1 MSEENDSSRRP
12 SVGVGK
18 RYDSLVEYP
27 EPVAPAE
34 PEKER
39 LELTPDEDPLG
50 EKLGRIPSNPG
61 VYLLKDRAGKV
72 LYVGKAK
79 SLRPRVRSYFR
90 TSGEVEGDGRFQ
102 VRFLMKRVRDFETLV
117 TSSEKE
123 ALILENNL
131 IKQYKPRYN
140 IRLKDDKS
148 YLSIKV
154 TTQHAWPR
162 IFTTRKI
169 VKDGSRYFGPF
180 SSAVAARETL
190 DIVEKHFLL
199 RNCTEHNFKN
209 RSRPCLQYQIKRCLA
224 PCVLPVSQSDYRER
238 VRQAILFIEGK
249 QDELLA
255 ELQQKMAEKSDA
267 LEFEA
272 AAKIRDQI
280 QAVEKTLEKQRMV
293 SHWGSDQDVFG
304 LYREGGFIEVQV
316 LFVRQGKLTASQS
329 YSLEDLEFPD
339 EEVMAALLTQFYQG
353 HRFIPDEI
361 LLPVELDDRELR
373 EDYLRENKGKR
384 VSILSPQRG
393 AKSELVEMARENA
406 RQSFSER
413 HDQAKAREKMLQ
425 ELQSKLRLRNYPQRI
440 ECFDISMLH
449 GAQAVGSMVTFVNG
463 EPDKSRYRHYRIR
476 SIDASSGGD
485 DFGMMLEVLKRRFT
499 RGNQEEDLPDL
510 VVVDGGKG
518 QLAMALAAM
527 AEVGV
532 KGVEAVG
539 LAKMRVQSA
548 PRSAEIERSEER
560 VFLPGQS
567 NPVIL
572 KRNSNAL
579 FLLQRVR
586 DEAHR
591 FAITHHK
598 KLRARQ
604 TLFSALDR
612 IPGVGGARKRAL
624 LRAFGSIK
632 RIEKA
637 TLDELLKVPSMNEK
651 TAQEIL
657 QSLRSDLE

>member
-1 MSEENDSSRRP
+1 MAITPENIANLSSR
-12 SVGVGK
+12 
-18 RYDSLVEYP
+18 
-27 EPVAPAE
+27 
-34 PEKER
+34 
-39 LELTPDEDPLG
+39 
-50 EKLGRIPSNPG
+50 PG
-61 VYLLKDRAGKV
+61 VYLMRDDRGKV
-72 LYVGKAK
+72 IYVGKAK
-79 SLRPRVRSYFR
+79 DLRARVRAYFH
-90 TSGEVEGDGRFQ
+90 SPDGRCQ
-102 VRFLMKRVRDFETLV
+102 VEFLVRRVADIETLV
-117 TSSEKE
+117 TSNDKE

-169 VKDGSRYFGPF
+169 VKDGNRYFGPF

-224 PCVLPVSQSDYRER
+224 PCVLPVSQPDYRER

-249 QDELLA
+249 QDELLS
-255 ELQQKMAEKSDA
+255 ELRQKMAEKSEA
-267 LEFEA
+267 MEFEA

-316 LFVRQGKLTASQS
+316 LFVRQGKLTGSQS

-339 EEVMAALLTQFYQG
+339 EEVMGALLQQFYQG

-361 LLPVELDDRELR
+361 LLPVELDDREVR

-393 AKSELVEMARENA
+393 AKNELVEMARENA

-413 HDQAKAREKMLQ
+413 HDQAKAREKMLK

-449 GAQAVGSMVTFVNG
+449 GAHAVGSMVTFVNG

-476 SIDASSGGD
+476 TIDASSGGD
-485 DFGMMLEVLKRRFT
+485 DFGMMLEVLKRRFA
-499 RGNQEEDLPDL
+499 RGREEEDLPDL

-527 AEVGV
+527 ADVGV

-598 KLRARQ
+598 KLRTRQ
-604 TLFSALDR
+604 TLFSTLDR

-637 TLDELLKVPSMNEK
+637 TLEELLKVPSMNEK

-657 QSLRSDLE
+657 QSLRSGLD

>member
-1 MSEENDSSRRP
+1 MTI
-12 SVGVGK
+12 
-18 RYDSLVEYP
+18 
-27 EPVAPAE
+27 PAE
-34 PEKER
+34 K
-39 LELTPDEDPLG
+39 LTNL
-50 EKLGRIPSNPG
+50 PSRSG
-61 VYLLKDRAGKV
+61 VYLMRDGGGKV
-72 LYVGKAK
+72 IYVGKAK
-79 SLRPRVRSYFR
+79 DLRARVRAYFTNPDER
-90 TSGEVEGDGRFQ
+90 CQIQFL
-102 VRFLMKRVRDFETLV
+102 VRRVADIETLV

-154 TTQHAWPR
+154 TTQHPWPR

-169 VKDGSRYFGPF
+169 VKDGNRYFGPF

-190 DIVEKHFLL
+190 DIIEKHFLL
-199 RNCTEHNFKN
+199 RNCTDHNFKN

-224 PCVLPVSQSDYRER
+224 PCVLPVSQPDYRER

-249 QDELLA
+249 QNELIS
-255 ELQQKMAEKSDA
+255 ELRQKMAERSEA

-293 SHWGSDQDVFG
+293 SHWGGDQDVFG

-316 LFVRQGKLTASQS
+316 LFVRQGKLTGSQS

-339 EEVMAALLTQFYQG
+339 EEVIGALLTQFYQG

-361 LLPVELDDRELR
+361 LLPVELEDGEVRE
-373 EDYLRENKGKR
+373 EYLRENKGKR
-384 VSILSPQRG
+384 VTILSPQRG
-393 AKSELVEMARENA
+393 DKKELVEMARENA
-406 RQSFSER
+406 HQSFSER
-413 HDQAKAREKMLQ
+413 HDQEKAREKMLQ
-425 ELQSKLRLRNYPQRI
+425 ELQAKLRLRNYPQRI

-449 GAQAVGSMVTFVNG
+449 GAHAVGSMVTFVNG

-485 DFGMMLEVLKRRFT
+485 DFGMMLEVLKRRFA
-499 RGNQEEDLPDL
+499 RGQAEGDLPDL

-518 QLAMALAAM
+518 QLAMALAALM
-527 AEVGV
+527 EVGV

-539 LAKMRVQSA
+539 LAKMRVQAA

-598 KLRARQ
+598 KLRTRQ
-604 TLFSALDR
+604 TLFSALDH

-632 RIEKA
+632 RIEAA
-637 TLDELLKVPSMNEK
+637 TLEDLLKVPSMNEK
-651 TAQEIL
+651 TAREIL
-657 QSLRSDLE
+657 QSLRPVTD

>member
-1 MSEENDSSRRP
+1 MAITPENIANLSSR
-12 SVGVGK
+12 
-18 RYDSLVEYP
+18 
-27 EPVAPAE
+27 
-34 PEKER
+34 
-39 LELTPDEDPLG
+39 
-50 EKLGRIPSNPG
+50 PG
-61 VYLLKDRAGKV
+61 VYLMRDDRGKV
-72 LYVGKAK
+72 IYVGKAK
-79 SLRPRVRSYFR
+79 DLRARVRAYFH
-90 TSGEVEGDGRFQ
+90 SPDGRCQ
-102 VRFLMKRVRDFETLV
+102 VEFLVRRVADIETLV
-117 TSSEKE
+117 TSSDKE

-169 VKDGSRYFGPF
+169 VKDGNRYFGPF

-224 PCVLPVSQSDYRER
+224 PCVLPVSQPDYRER

-249 QDELLA
+249 QDELLS
-255 ELQQKMAEKSDA
+255 ELRQKMAEKSEA
-267 LEFEA
+267 MEFEA

-316 LFVRQGKLTASQS
+316 LFVRQGKLTGSQS

-339 EEVMAALLTQFYQG
+339 EEVMGALLQQFYQG

-361 LLPVELDDRELR
+361 LLPVELDDREVR

-393 AKSELVEMARENA
+393 AKNELVEMARENA

-413 HDQAKAREKMLQ
+413 HDQAKAREKMLK

-449 GAQAVGSMVTFVNG
+449 GAHAVGSMVTFVNG

-485 DFGMMLEVLKRRFT
+485 DFGMMLEVLKRRFA
-499 RGNQEEDLPDL
+499 RGREEEDLPDL

-527 AEVGV
+527 ADVGV

-598 KLRARQ
+598 KLRTRQ
-604 TLFSALDR
+604 TLFSTLDR

-637 TLDELLKVPSMNEK
+637 TLEELLKVPSMNEK

-657 QSLRSDLE
+657 QSLRSVSD

>member
-1 MSEENDSSRRP
+1 M
-12 SVGVGK
+12 
-18 RYDSLVEYP
+18 
-27 EPVAPAE
+27 AIT
-34 PEKER
+34 PEKIAN
-39 LELTPDEDPLG
+39 L
-50 EKLGRIPSNPG
+50 PSRPG
-61 VYLLKDRAGKV
+61 VYLMRDDKGKV
-72 LYVGKAK
+72 IYVGKAK
-79 SLRPRVRSYFR
+79 DLRARVRAYFH
-90 TSGEVEGDGRFQ
+90 SPDGRCQ
-102 VRFLMKRVRDFETLV
+102 VEFLVRRVADVETLV
-117 TSSEKE
+117 TSSDKE

-169 VKDGSRYFGPF
+169 VKDGNRYFGPF

-224 PCVLPVSQSDYRER
+224 PCVLPVSQPDYRER
-238 VRQAILFIEGK
+238 VRQAVLFIEGK
-249 QDELLA
+249 QDELLS
-255 ELQQKMAEKSDA
+255 ELRQKMAEKSAA

-293 SHWGSDQDVFG
+293 AHWGSDQDVFG

-316 LFVRQGKLTASQS
+316 LFVRQGKLTGSQS

-339 EEVMAALLTQFYQG
+339 DEVMAALLTQFYQG

-361 LLPVELDDRELR
+361 LLPVELDDREVR
-373 EDYLRENKGKR
+373 EEYLRENKGKR

-393 AKSELVEMARENA
+393 AKRELVEMARENA

-413 HDQAKAREKMLQ
+413 HDQEKAREKMLQ

-449 GAQAVGSMVTFVNG
+449 GANAVGSMVTFFNG

-476 SIDASSGGD
+476 TIDASSGGD
-485 DFGMMLEVLKRRFT
+485 DFGMMLEVLKRRFA
-499 RGNQEEDLPDL
+499 RGKEEEDLPDL

-539 LAKMRVQSA
+539 LAKMRVLSA
-548 PRSAEIERSEER
+548 PRSTEIERSEER

-637 TLDELLKVPSMNEK
+637 TLEELLNVPSMNEK
-651 TAQEIL
+651 TAREIL
-657 QSLRSDLE
+657 QSLCSVSD

>member
-1 MSEENDSSRRP
+1 MRD
-12 SVGVGK
+12 
-18 RYDSLVEYP
+18 
-27 EPVAPAE
+27 
-34 PEKER
+34 
-39 LELTPDEDPLG
+39 
-50 EKLGRIPSNPG
+50 
-61 VYLLKDRAGKV
+61 DRGKV
-72 LYVGKAK
+72 IYVGKAK
-79 SLRPRVRSYFR
+79 DLRARVRAYFH
-90 TSGEVEGDGRFQ
+90 SPDGRCQ
-102 VRFLMKRVRDFETLV
+102 VEFLVRRVADIETLV
-117 TSSEKE
+117 TSNDKE

-169 VKDGSRYFGPF
+169 VKDGNRYFGPF

-224 PCVLPVSQSDYRER
+224 PCVLPVSQPDYRER

-249 QDELLA
+249 QDELLS
-255 ELQQKMAEKSDA
+255 ELRQKMAEKSEA
-267 LEFEA
+267 MEFEA

-316 LFVRQGKLTASQS
+316 LFVRQGKLTGSQS

-339 EEVMAALLTQFYQG
+339 EEVMGALLQQFYQG

-361 LLPVELDDRELR
+361 LLPVELDDREVR

-393 AKSELVEMARENA
+393 AKNELVEMARENA

-413 HDQAKAREKMLQ
+413 HDQEKAREKMLR

-449 GAQAVGSMVTFVNG
+449 GAHAVGSMVTFVNG

-485 DFGMMLEVLKRRFT
+485 DFGMMLEVLKRRFA
-499 RGNQEEDLPDL
+499 RGREEEDLPDL

-527 AEVGV
+527 ADVGV

-598 KLRARQ
+598 KLRTRQ
-604 TLFSALDR
+604 TLFSTLDR

-637 TLDELLKVPSMNEK
+637 TLEELLKVPSMNEK

-657 QSLRSDLE
+657 QSLRSVSD

>member
-1 MSEENDSSRRP
+1 MAIDS
-12 SVGVGK
+12 
-18 RYDSLVEYP
+18 
-27 EPVAPAE
+27 
-34 PEKER
+34 
-39 LELTPDEDPLG
+39 
-50 EKLGRIPSNPG
+50 EKLANLPSRPG
-61 VYLLKDRAGKV
+61 VYLMRDERGKV
-72 LYVGKAK
+72 IYVGKAK
-79 SLRPRVRSYFR
+79 DLHARVRAYFH
-90 TSGEVEGDGRFQ
+90 SPDGRCQ
-102 VRFLMKRVRDFETLV
+102 VEFLVRRVADIETLV
-117 TSSEKE
+117 TGNDKE

-154 TTQHAWPR
+154 TTQHPWPR

-169 VKDGSRYFGPF
+169 VKDGNRYFGPF

-190 DIVEKHFLL
+190 DIIEKHFLL

-224 PCVLPVSQSDYRER
+224 PCVLPVSQEEYRER
-238 VRQAILFIEGK
+238 VRQAILFIEGR
-249 QDELLA
+249 QNQLLA
-255 ELQQKMAEKSDA
+255 ELKQRMAAKSEA

-293 SHWGSDQDVFG
+293 AHWGSDQDVFG

-316 LFVRQGKLTASQS
+316 LFVRQGKLTGSQS
-329 YSLEDLEFPD
+329 YSLEDREFPD

-361 LLPVELDDRELR
+361 LLPVELEDSEVRE
-373 EDYLRENKGKR
+373 EYLRENKGKR
-384 VSILSPQRG
+384 VSIFSPQRG
-393 AKSELVEMARENA
+393 DKKELVEMARQNA

-413 HDQAKAREKMLQ
+413 HDQEKARETMLQ
-425 ELQSKLRLRNYPQRI
+425 ELQLRLRLRNYPQRI

-449 GAQAVGSMVTFVNG
+449 GAHAVGSMVTFVNG

-499 RGNQEEDLPDL
+499 RGKSEEDLPDL

-560 VFLPGQS
+560 VFLPRQS

-598 KLRARQ
+598 KLRTRQ
-604 TLFSALDR
+604 TLFSALDG

-632 RIEKA
+632 RIEEA
-637 TLDELLKVPSMNEK
+637 TLEELLKVPSMNEK
-651 TAQEIL
+651 TAREIL
-657 QSLRSDLE
+657 QSLRASSP